1 MSTTSRPA
9 EHRLRRLLLALVAI
23 FGLVGAGFAVPLA
36 AQAAESSL
44 RIDKRVDDLETQDTL
59 QPGDEFTYTVDL
71 VCDDVDC
78 LNVVLTDTLPA
89 EFAGFQFVGS
99 SYTPSTLPL
108 TATTTGCVEEGG
120 VPVEVSDDCTVQVVF
135 QQPVDGGIG
144 LEAGGTLKLSVV
156 LRAPLDL
163 PADWAYN
170 GDTVTNTATADWD
183 NGPGD
188 VPATIQDSADAVVTV
203 ETVIGVEASKSW
215 LPESQQ
221 FDPGVTSTI
230 TMGAQNQSNV
240 GADSLVIQEPTSAVD
255 GATTLGT
262 DNPFRIVDFQGFGAT
277 SLPPAATTVQVDV
290 YTYDEVAGT
299 WSWQPGTPA
308 ATPALPA
315 GTDPADVGGI
325 RLTYAG
331 GTVDSDAAASTAFV
345 VAQRET
351 DRNDDSSL
359 AGGDTVTNSI
369 TSTVNAPGGATES
382 DVATAPYE
390 IGPLTVD
397 VLAGKTITPAE
408 LAAGGEASAELT
420 ATNTSNGP
428 VQSLTISDVGFFDA
442 DMVFGGFPS
451 GIDYPAGA
459 TGGTITW
466 YIDGV
471 PQAPV
476 AFADGS
482 SPVPP
487 AGTVT
492 GFVIEFTGQIPATT
506 VATVDVA
513 IEPGLSLVS
522 EAAPTH
528 QRTNTIDVTATNDVG
543 TAGSE
548 ASDDIG
554 VYYPQIGVALD
565 KQITPGGA
573 VEPGNSVVASL
584 TATTQTGVAQVD
596 STEIVVEDSWRDDQT
611 DDFWNAFDIVAIA
624 PTQVPPNTTATVEYQ
639 RPDGSWVTLATVS
652 TGATAETFQMSRAEF
667 AAALTP
673 PDVPSDVTGI
683 RFTFDNP
690 DGFAQGFSVV
700 PNLVFDAR
708 TDLRDGSGPTDP
720 RDDPEDEQSAQ
731 VPTVY
736 ENEASA
742 QSHGEVDGLPDGIDS
757 DVVTDQDTIGVQ
769 TPATDEG
776 VGIDANK
783 RWVQTSDKTTD
794 VDFLDAQSG
803 AIVSTRNE
811 WRTGTRGID
820 TLVLTDPAT
829 TPDSDPPGPAS
840 TVFQAFDLLSVD
852 PVTLE
857 DDPLLAWDDITEVW
871 LFVDGAW
878 TPIAAPGGSWMGADG
893 FVGYTLTP
901 EQTAGTTGVLMIY
914 EPDDVARTAS
924 TDPTRPEPGSGL
936 ATSAV
941 GQYRPTFLTWELR
954 NVVRDETATADRWV
968 SADETFNDPD
978 PGIVWNS
985 LRGDWTSAAGN
996 GSDIEQ
1002 DNITL
1007 IDQPPLVSV
1016 DKTVTPATVTIPE
1029 SADVDPANYPNVTFD
1044 IEARN
1049 DSTARASYVRVTDPI
1064 PCVAGAADQ
1073 CVSAPDAWADDPFD
1087 GADYDPDTNPYERVD
1102 VQSLSFTY
1110 PADQVDPDAS
1120 TVTLW
1125 DRAADGTL
1133 STRTLSLTDAGA
1145 LATDALA
1152 TVVGVSV
1159 VFHGID
1165 PATEGGSIRAGEDLG
1180 IEIVTKVRQF
1190 ERSDADQLVEPG
1202 TVANDVIAQSY
1213 DPVLT
1218 PSGNAS
1224 TPSDTANDTV
1234 VLISG
1239 LLDATLAKTIDPDAI
1254 LETELDDP
1262 VTVTLEAT
1270 DGASTAATQQVTI
1283 TDADADFWN
1292 GVQLAPDPALST
1304 VLPAGADQ
1312 VRVDALVGATWVEGA
1327 FAATAALPAGTDPAQ
1342 IIGLRAV
1349 FRNAAGEVFSR
1360 TAPPEDWT
1368 AQLAF
1373 DVVVLAT
1380 QRDGSALVL
1389 PSALPNAAT
1398 VVSERLDG
1406 LFADADADADA
1417 ELAIDPG
1424 THQIDVV
1431 KSQPG
1436 SSHVV
1441 SIGASLPWTL
1451 QFTNTGTGFLTIDQ
1465 LEDTLPE
1472 YLDWD
1477 FSPPIYQTSA
1487 GGTLSTDVSALIDDT
1502 GKNVTF
1508 TWPDGGNRM
1517 SPGEVFT
1524 ITVNLVLAPGLAL
1537 DGFTTNTFVVTTEEE
1552 LTACTNTS
1560 GNGEGTVPDLDPDQC
1575 GTTNYVQ
1582 PSPGGSLAAYKYVKG
1597 EIYGDLVDGQVNLNN
1612 PDAACPLDPDG
1623 YTRTP
1628 CAAYTAV
1635 GATDDWRLSVVNSGT
1650 VGFETVSIVDPLP
1663 RIGDRMLATG
1673 GARNSTFDPVL
1684 LPESLAANVLPS
1696 GATLT
1701 LDVTTSA
1708 SPCVGT
1714 GSSSAWFGDLLCE
1727 TTATWVP
1734 VLSYT
1739 GAWEEVTGIR
1749 VTIDFTGTAQGAF
1762 APGQVLA
1769 LHYETQNVPEST
1781 AYPDLAPI
1789 TVPDAGGFAWNQ
1801 MGAVGTDAGGREYSV
1816 APVQAG
1822 VTLLDGDLAVQKVVA
1837 GDADRA
1843 PDVFEFLV
1851 ECTVAGV
1858 PLVLP
1863 DDGILSVSSASDL
1876 RTRLDGLPL
1885 GSVCQVSETGAVGAF
1900 GEDSRINDGQTVTIT
1915 TPATEGAEP
1924 PFSQIAAITNVYPVL
1939 PPDPDQGG
1947 GGGLPS
1953 TGLDGPSA
1961 SLFAGIGLLLL
1972 LAGGLLI
1979 GRRRFGTAQPA
1990 DAMSGRRGIQQETR
2004 SR

>member
-1 MSTTSRPA
+1 MSRTNRPA
-9 EHRLRRLLLALVAI
+9 ENQLRRFLLALIAI
-23 FGLVGAGFAVPLA
+23 IGLVGAGLVVPLA

-44 RIDKRVDDLETQDTL
+44 RIDKLVDGLDTQDSL

-108 TATTTGCVEEGG
+108 NVTTTGCVEEGG
-120 VPVEVSDDCTVQVVF
+120 VPVEVTDDCSVMVVF
-135 QQPVDGGIG
+135 EQPVDGGVG

-188 VPATIQDSADAVVTV
+188 VPATISDTADAVVTID
-203 ETVIGVEASKSW
+203 TVIGVEASKSW
-215 LPESQQ
+215 SPASQQ
-221 FDPGVTSTI
+221 FDPGATSQITI
-230 TMGAQNQSNV
+230 GAQNQSNI
-240 GADSLVIQEPTSAVD
+240 GGDALVIQEPTGAVD
-255 GATTLGT
+255 GAATLSA
-262 DNPFRIVDFQGFGAT
+262 DNPFRIVDFQGFVST
-277 SLPPAATTVQVDV
+277 TLPPDATTVQVDAYV
-290 YTYDEVAGT
+290 YDEGTGT
-299 WSWQPGTPA
+299 WSWQTGTPGSV
-308 ATPALPA
+308 PGLPA
-315 GTDPADVGGI
+315 GVDPGDVGGI

-331 GTVDSDAAASTAFV
+331 GTIASDATASTGFTV
-345 VAQRET
+345 EQRAT
-351 DRNDDSSL
+351 DRNDESSL
-359 AGGDTVTNSI
+359 ATGASVTNSV
-369 TSTVNAPGGATES
+369 TSIVNAPGGATAS
-382 DVATAPYE
+382 DEATAPYE

-397 VLAGKTITPAE
+397 VVAGKTITPAE
-408 LAAGGEASAELT
+408 LPAGGDAMAELT

-428 VQSLTISDVGFFDA
+428 VQSLSISDLGFFDA
-442 DMVFGGFPS
+442 EMLFGGFPS
-451 GIDYPAGA
+451 GIPYPDGATAGA
-459 TGGTITW
+459 ITW

-471 PQAPV
+471 AQPPV
-476 AFADGS
+476 PFADGDA
-482 SPVPP
+482 PTPP
-487 AGTVT
+487 TGTVT
-492 GFVIEFTGQIPATT
+492 GFVIDFTGQIPAGT
-506 VATVDVA
+506 VATIDVG
-513 IEPGLSLVS
+513 IEPSLALVS
-522 EAAPTH
+522 TEAPTH
-528 QRTNTIDVTATNDVG
+528 QRTNSIDVTATNDVG
-543 TAGSE
+543 TADD
-548 ASDDIG
+548 AAADDIT
-554 VYYPQIGVALD
+554 VYFPQIGVAVD

-584 TATTQTGVAQVD
+584 TATTETGVAQVD
-596 STEIVVEDSWRDDQT
+596 PTQIVVEDSWRDDQA

-639 RPDGSWVTLATVS
+639 RPDGSWATLATVS
-652 TGATAETFQMSRAEF
+652 TGETAQTFQMSRAEF

-673 PDVPSDVTGI
+673 PDLPSDVTGI

-690 DGFAQGFSVV
+690 DGFSQGFSVV
-700 PNLVFDAR
+700 PNVVFDAR
-708 TDLRDGSGPTDP
+708 ADLRDGSGPTDP
-720 RDDPEDEQSAQ
+720 RDAPEDEQSAQ
-731 VPTVY
+731 EPTVY

-742 QSHGEVDGLPDGIDS
+742 QSHGEVDGLPEGIDS

-769 TPATDEG
+769 TPATGEG
-776 VGIDANK
+776 VGVDANK

-794 VDFLDAQSG
+794 ADFLDAQSG

-829 TPDSDPPGPAS
+829 APDMDPPGAAS
-840 TVFQAFDLLSVD
+840 TVFQAFDLLSID
-852 PVTLE
+852 PVTLA

-871 LFVDGAW
+871 LFVDGVW
-878 TPIAAPGGSWMGADG
+878 TPIAAPGGTWMGADG

-901 EQTAGTTGVLMIY
+901 AQTAGTTGVRLVY
-914 EPDDVARTAS
+914 EPDDAARTAS

-941 GQYRPTFLTWELR
+941 GEYRPTFLTWELR
-954 NVVRDETATADRWV
+954 NVVRDDTATGDRWV

-996 GSDIEQ
+996 GSDSEQ

-1016 DKTVTPATVTIPE
+1016 EKTVTPSSVTIPE
-1029 SADVDPANYPNVTFD
+1029 SADVDPANYPDVMFD
-1044 IEARN
+1044 IDARN

-1064 PCVAGAADQ
+1064 PCAAGAADQ
-1073 CVSAPDAWADDPFD
+1073 CVSAPGAWADDPFD
-1087 GADYDPDTNPYERVD
+1087 DAVYDADTNPYERLT
-1102 VQSLSFTY
+1102 VQSLTFAY
-1110 PADQVDPDAS
+1110 PVEQVDPAAS

-1125 DRAADGTL
+1125 DRATDGTL
-1133 STRTLSLTDAGA
+1133 STRTLSVTDAGTLTA
-1145 LATDALA
+1145 GDLA

-1165 PATEGGSIRAGEDLG
+1165 PTTEGGSIRAGEDLSVG
-1180 IEIVTKVRQF
+1180 IVTKVRQY

-1234 VLISG
+1234 ALVSA
-1239 LLDATLAKTIDPDAI
+1239 LLDATLAKTIDPESI
-1254 LETELDDP
+1254 LETQLQDP
-1262 VTVTLEAT
+1262 VTVTLDAT
-1270 DGASTAATQQVTI
+1270 DGSSTAATQQVTI
-1283 TDADADFWN
+1283 TDADAAFWN
-1292 GVQLAPDPALST
+1292 AMQLAPDPALT
-1304 VLPAGADQ
+1304 VVLPAGADQ
-1312 VRVDALVGATWVEGA
+1312 VRIDALVGSTWVEGA
-1327 FAATAALPAGTDPAQ
+1327 FAATAALPTAADPAA
-1342 IIGLRAV
+1342 IVGLRAV

-1360 TAPPEDWT
+1360 NAPPDDWT

-1373 DVVVLAT
+1373 DIVALTT
-1380 QRDGSALVL
+1380 QRDGTDLSL
-1389 PSALPNAAT
+1389 PTTLPNTAT

-1406 LFADADADADA
+1406 LYADADADADA
-1417 ELAIDPG
+1417 DLTIDPG
-1424 THQIDVV
+1424 THELDVV

-1436 SSHVV
+1436 TSHVV

-1465 LEDTLPE
+1465 LVDTLPE

-1477 FSPPIYQTSA
+1477 FSPPTYQTSA

-1508 TWPDGGNRM
+1508 TWPEGGNRM

-1537 DGFTTNTFVVTTEEE
+1537 DEFTTNTFVVTTDEA
-1552 LTACTNTS
+1552 LTACTNAS
-1560 GNGEGTVPDLDPDQC
+1560 GNGEGTVSGLDDDQC

-1597 EIYGDLVDGQVNLNN
+1597 EVDGDLVDGEVNLNN

-1663 RIGDRMLATG
+1663 RIGDRLLATG
-1673 GARNSTFDPVL
+1673 AARNTTFDPVL
-1684 LPESLAANVLPS
+1684 LPESLAANILPV

-1714 GSSSAWFGDLLCE
+1714 GSSSAWFGDLLCD

-1734 VLSYT
+1734 VRSYA

-1749 VTIDFTGTAQGAF
+1749 VTIDFTATAAGSF
-1762 APGQVLA
+1762 GPGQVLS
-1769 LHYETQNVPEST
+1769 LHYETQNVPESPE
-1781 AYPDLAPI
+1781 YPDLAPI

-1822 VTLLDGDLAVQKVVA
+1822 VTLLDGDLGVQKVLA
-1837 GDADRA
+1837 GDTGRA
-1843 PDVFEFLV
+1843 PDSFDFLV

-1863 DDGILSVSSASDL
+1863 AGGTLTVSSADDL

-1885 GSVCQVSETGAVGAF
+1885 GSVCRVSETGAVGAF
-1900 GEDSRINDGQTVTIT
+1900 GEGSRLNDGQTVTIT
-1915 TPATEGAEP
+1915 TPATGGEP
-1924 PFSQIAAITNVYPVL
+1924 PTSQIAAITNVYLVP
-1939 PPDPDQGG
+1939 PPDPNPDGG

-1953 TGLDGPSA
+1953 TGVDGPA
-1961 SLFAGIGLLLL
+1961 VSLFAGIGILLL
-1972 LAGGLLI
+1972 LAGGLLV
-1979 GRRRFGTAQPA
+1979 RRRRHGVALT
-1990 DAMSGRRGIQQETR
+1990 
-2004 SR
+2004 

>member
-1 MSTTSRPA
+1 MTSRPA
-9 EHRLRRLLLALVAI
+9 GHPLRRFLLALVASI
-23 FGLVGAGFAVPLA
+23 GLVVAGLVVPLA

-44 RIDKRVDDLETQDTL
+44 RIDKLVDGLDTQDTL

-89 EFAGFQFVGS
+89 EFAGFAFVGS

-108 TATTTGCVEEGG
+108 TVTTSGCVEEGG
-120 VPVEVSDDCTVQVVF
+120 VPVEVTDDCSVRVVF

-156 LRAPLDL
+156 LRAPVDL

-170 GDTVTNTATADWD
+170 GDTVTNTATAAWD

-188 VPATIQDSADAVVTV
+188 VPATIQDSADVVVTV
-203 ETVIGVEASKSW
+203 ETVIGVEATKSW
-215 LPESQQ
+215 TPSSQQ
-221 FDPGVTSTI
+221 FDPGAVSDI
-230 TMGAQNQSNV
+230 TVGAQNQSNI
-240 GADSLVIQEPTSAVD
+240 GGDALVIQEPTSAVD
-255 GATTLGT
+255 GATTLGA

-277 SLPPAATTVQVDV
+277 TLPPNATTVQVDAYV
-290 YTYDEVAGT
+290 FDEGSGT
-299 WSWQPGTPA
+299 WSWQPGTPGSA
-308 ATPALPA
+308 PTLPA
-315 GTDPADVGGI
+315 GVEPAEVGGI

-331 GTVDSDAAASTAFV
+331 GTIAADAAASTGFV
-345 VAQRET
+345 VEQRAT
-351 DRNDDSSL
+351 DRDDGSSL
-359 AGGDTVTNSI
+359 ATGDTVTNSI
-369 TSTVNAPGGATES
+369 TSTVNAPGGATAS

-390 IGPLTVD
+390 IGPLTID
-397 VLAGKTITPAE
+397 VLAGKTITPSE

-428 VQSLTISDVGFFDA
+428 VQTLTISDVGFFDA

-451 GIDYPAGA
+451 GIDYPTGA

-466 YIDGV
+466 YIGGAAQT
-471 PQAPV
+471 PLP
-476 AFADGS
+476 FADGS
-482 SPVPP
+482 SPTPP

-492 GFVIEFTGQIPATT
+492 GFVIEFTGQMPAGT

-522 EAAPTH
+522 ETAPTH

-543 TAGSE
+543 TADDE
-548 ASDDIG
+548 ASDDIA
-554 VYYPQIGVALD
+554 VYFPQISVALD

-573 VEPGNSVVASL
+573 VEPGNSVVAGL
-584 TATTQTGVAQVD
+584 TATTGTGVAQVD
-596 STEIVVEDSWRDDQT
+596 PTQIVVEDSWRDDQA

-639 RPDGSWVTLATVS
+639 RPDGTWATLATVS
-652 TGATAETFQMSRAEF
+652 TGATAQTFQMSRAEF

-673 PDVPSDVTGI
+673 TDLPSDVTGI

-690 DGFAQGFSVV
+690 DGFPQGFSVV
-700 PNLVFDAR
+700 PNIVFDAR
-708 TDLRDGSGPTDP
+708 SDLRDGSGPTDP
-720 RDDPEDEQSAQ
+720 RDAPEDEQSAQ
-731 VPTVY
+731 EPTVY

-769 TPATDEG
+769 TPATGEG
-776 VGIDANK
+776 TGIDANK
-783 RWVQTSDKTTD
+783 RWVETGDKTTD

-811 WRTGTRGID
+811 WRTGTPGLT

-829 TPDSDPPGPAS
+829 APDMDPAGAAS
-840 TVFQAFDLLSVD
+840 TVFQAFDLLSID
-852 PVTLE
+852 PITLA

-878 TPIAAPGGSWMGADG
+878 IPLAAPGGTWMGPNG
-893 FVGYTLTP
+893 FLGYTLTP
-901 EQTAGTTGVLMIY
+901 EQTAGTTGLRLVY
-914 EPDDVARTAS
+914 EPDDAARTAS

-954 NVVRDETATADRWV
+954 NVVRDDTATTDRWV
-968 SADETFNDPD
+968 SADETFNDPA

-996 GSDIEQ
+996 GNDTEQ

-1029 SADVDPANYPNVTFD
+1029 SADVDPANYPNVTFE
-1044 IEARN
+1044 IAARN

-1064 PCVAGAADQ
+1064 PCAAGAADQ

-1087 GADYDPDTNPYERVD
+1087 GADYDPDTNPYERLA
-1102 VQSLSFTY
+1102 VQSIAFTY
-1110 PADQVDPDAS
+1110 PADQVDPTTS

-1125 DRAADGTL
+1125 DRAPGGAL
-1133 STRTLSLTDAGA
+1133 STRVLSIADASA
-1145 LATDALA
+1145 LPVGDLA

-1165 PATEGGSIRAGEDLG
+1165 PGTDGGSIRAGEDLS
-1180 IEIVTKVRQF
+1180 IEIVTKVRQY
-1190 ERSDADQLVEPG
+1190 ERSDPGQLVEPG

-1224 TPSDTANDTV
+1224 TPNDTANDTV
-1234 VLISG
+1234 VLVSAR
-1239 LLDATLAKTIDPDAI
+1239 LDATLAKTIDPDSI
-1254 LETELDDP
+1254 LETQLQDP
-1262 VTVTLEAT
+1262 VTVTLDAT

-1292 GVQLAPDPALST
+1292 AVQLAPDPALSVT
-1304 VLPAGADQ
+1304 LPAGADQ
-1312 VRVDALVGATWVEGA
+1312 VRIDALVGTSWVEGA
-1327 FAATAALPAGTDPAQ
+1327 FGATAALPAGTAPAD
-1342 IIGLRAV
+1342 IVGVRAV
-1349 FRNAAGEVFSR
+1349 FRNAAGDVFSR
-1360 TAPPEDWT
+1360 NAPPDDWS
-1368 AQLAF
+1368 AQLSF
-1373 DVVVLAT
+1373 DVVVLTT
-1380 QRDGSALVL
+1380 QRDGTALAL
-1389 PSALPNAAT
+1389 PSTLPNAAT

-1406 LFADADADADA
+1406 LYADA
-1417 ELAIDPG
+1417 EADAGAELTIDPG

-1436 SSHVV
+1436 TSHVV

-1465 LEDTLPE
+1465 LVDTLPQ

-1477 FSPPIYQTSA
+1477 FSPPTYQTSP

-1502 GKNVTF
+1502 GKNVAF
-1508 TWPDGGNRM
+1508 TWPEGGDRM

-1524 ITVNLVLAPGLAL
+1524 ITVNLVLAPGLSL
-1537 DGFTTNTFVVTTEEE
+1537 DQFTTNTFVVTTGEE
-1552 LTACTNTS
+1552 LTSCTNAS
-1560 GNGEGTVPDLDPDQC
+1560 GNGEGTVPDLAADQC

-1582 PSPGGSLAAYKYVKG
+1582 PSPGGALAAYKYVKG
-1597 EIYGDLVDGQVNLNN
+1597 EIDGDLVDGQVNLNN

-1635 GATDDWRLSVVNSGT
+1635 GATDDWRLSVVNGGT
-1650 VGFETVSIVDPLP
+1650 VGFETVSLVDPLP
-1663 RIGDRMLATG
+1663 RIGDRLLATG
-1673 GARNSTFDPVL
+1673 AARNSTFDPVL
-1684 LPESLAANVLPS
+1684 LPASLSANVLPA

-1714 GSSSAWFGDLLCE
+1714 GSSSAWFGDLLCD

-1734 VLSYT
+1734 VSSYT
-1739 GAWEEVTGIR
+1739 GAWPAVTGIR
-1749 VTIDFTGTAQGAF
+1749 VTIDFTGTAAGSF
-1762 APGQVLA
+1762 APGQVLS
-1769 LHYETQNVPEST
+1769 LHYETQNVPES
-1781 AYPDLAPI
+1781 AEYPDLAPI

-1822 VTLLDGDLAVQKVVA
+1822 VTLLHGDLAVQKVLA
-1837 GDADRA
+1837 GETGRA
-1843 PDVFEFLV
+1843 PDDFDFLV
-1851 ECTVAGV
+1851 ECSVAGV

-1863 DDGILSVSSASDL
+1863 ADGIISVSSADDL
-1876 RTRLDGLPL
+1876 HGRLDGLPL
-1885 GSVCQVSETGAVGAF
+1885 GSVCQVSETGAVGSF
-1900 GEDSRINDGQTVTIT
+1900 GEGSRLNDGQIVTIT
-1915 TPATEGAEP
+1915 SPSAGEDEP
-1924 PFSQIAAITNVYPVL
+1924 PASQIAAITNVYPVL
-1939 PPDPDQGG
+1939 PPDPTPDGG
-1947 GGGLPS
+1947 GDGGGLPA
-1953 TGLDGPSA
+1953 TGLDGPSVT
-1961 SLFAGIGLLLL
+1961 LFAGIGVLLL
-1972 LAGGLLI
+1972 LAGGFLI
-1979 GRRRFGTAQPA
+1979 RRR
-1990 DAMSGRRGIQQETR
+1990 RGQIT
-2004 SR
+2004 SSIGPFASP